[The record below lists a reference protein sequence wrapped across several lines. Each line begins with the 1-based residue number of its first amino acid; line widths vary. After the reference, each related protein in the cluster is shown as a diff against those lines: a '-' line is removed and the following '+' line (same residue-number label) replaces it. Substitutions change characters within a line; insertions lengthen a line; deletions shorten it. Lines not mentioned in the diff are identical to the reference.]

1 MKPAPRA
8 SRPNPRRSL
17 RAWLA
22 AGAWLGAAW
31 LLGGCATPGSPAAA
45 RDPFEPMNRV
55 VFQFN
60 DTIDKAVLE
69 PVATGYQDYVPE
81 NLRIAI
87 GSVFGNLADL
97 WTAVNQLLQ
106 GKPLE
111 ALSDLSRF
119 VLNSTLGVAGLADI
133 ATPMGLEKHHEDFGQ
148 TLGRWG
154 VPSGPYL
161 VLPLLGPSSLRD
173 APALIPDYRGDLVT
187 AIDSKG
193 ERNNAYLLRVIDTRA
208 RLLRAER
215 LVEGAALDR
224 YSFIRD
230 GYLQR
235 RRNLV
240 YDGNPPEEPPPA
252 YDPEDDPEAPG
263 ASDDAP
269 ANAPASAPRTD
280 ENR

>member
-1 MKPAPRA
+1 MRWA
-8 SRPNPRRSL
+8 RRSAV
-17 RAWLA
+17 AWLA
-22 AGAWLGAAW
+22 AAS
-31 LLGGCATPGSPAAA
+31 LLAGCASAGSPAAA
-45 RDPFEPMNRV
+45 RDPLEPLNRAVFE
-55 VFQFN
+55 FN
-60 DTIDKAVLE
+60 DAVDRTVLE
-69 PVATGYQDYVPE
+69 PVARGYRDYLPE
-81 NLRIAI
+81 ELRLVI
-87 GSVFGNLADL
+87 GNVFGNLADL
-97 WTAVNQLLQ
+97 WTSANQLMQ

-173 APALIPDYRGDLVT
+173 APALIPDYKGDLVM

-208 RLLRAER
+208 QLLRAER

-269 ANAPASAPRTD
+269 ASAPASAPRTD